1 MVLNGL
7 WDTGPK
13 GSPRELTMGR
23 TNRSPNYQIWSL
35 QIVQVRKKSWV
46 QSLSWAEIAR
56 EQGWTCSK
64 GLSLK
69 DTSSSAPRCCQT
81 FEHPSR
87 EPSNVN
93 IQNSASVIS
102 SRTGDKT
109 SLLFEVKISFI
120 HRSPLH
126 VLHSKSNLFCGLTDG
141 GNADYYAISTCPVLS
156 VAGKDF
162 SLNYFQF

>member
-1 MVLNGL
+1 M
-7 WDTGPK
+7 
-13 GSPRELTMGR
+13 
-23 TNRSPNYQIWSL
+23 
-35 QIVQVRKKSWV
+35 
-46 QSLSWAEIAR
+46 
-56 EQGWTCSK
+56 
-64 GLSLK
+64 
-69 DTSSSAPRCCQT
+69 
-81 FEHPSR
+81 
-87 EPSNVN
+87 N

-109 SLLFEVKISFI
+109 PLLFEVKISFI